1 MEKVAVIVLNWNG
14 EKLLQQYLPSVLSH
28 TPPYLG
34 RVVVVDNH
42 SDDRSVE
49 FLRNDFPDVELVCFD
64 KNYGFAGGYN
74 RIIAQVET
82 EYVVLLNSDVEVEAG
97 WLQPLVD
104 VLDNQPEVAA
114 VQPKLRSWEKR
125 GYFEYAG
132 ASGGYID
139 CYGFPF
145 CRGRILDVTE
155 QDKGQY
161 DDEVPVFWCS
171 GAALCVRR
179 QVFLDCGG
187 LDEQF
192 FAHMEE
198 IDLCWRMQNA
208 GYTLKVV
215 PRSVVYHLG
224 GGTLP
229 MNHPR
234 KLFLNYRNNLLM
246 LHKNL
251 GEQEYKKV
259 MRMRRLLDGMACCI
273 FLLKGQ
279 WANARSVWEAY
290 SSFRCM
296 KKNYE
301 RSFGGGKLW
310 GIYRGSILYAF
321 FVRKVR
327 FFSQL
332 RPIGK

>member
-1 MEKVAVIVLNWNG
+1 
-14 EKLLQQYLPSVLSH
+14 
-28 TPPYLG
+28 
-34 RVVVVDNH
+34 
-42 SDDRSVE
+42 
-49 FLRNDFPDVELVCFD
+49 
-64 KNYGFAGGYN
+64 
-74 RIIAQVET
+74 
-82 EYVVLLNSDVEVEAG
+82 
-97 WLQPLVD
+97 
-104 VLDNQPEVAA
+104 
-114 VQPKLRSWEKR
+114 
-125 GYFEYAG
+125 
-132 ASGGYID
+132 GYID
-139 CYGFPF
+139 RYGFPF

-251 GEQEYKKV
+251 GEREYKKV
-259 MRMRRLLDGMACCI
+259 MRVRRLLDGMACSI

-296 KKNYE
+296 KKNYG
-301 RSFGGGKLW
+301 SSSGGGKLW

-321 FVRKVR
+321 FVQKVR